1 MPNLLLIAST
11 LALLCSFGYTL
22 FRLGSGRLRPG
33 RTNLAALVMAFI
45 LLSVDLWMRGEAQHS
60 CPINSLFDVVIFTA
74 WSTILIYLLVGSAY
88 RLSLLGAFTTPLV
101 LFLLLVAEFAPLD
114 RSAHI
119 RQIRDPWIE
128 FHASL
133 SLIAYGAFALAGL
146 AGLMYLLQDRQLK
159 NRKGGTLLYNLPP
172 ITDLGIAN
180 TRLIWLGLGLLT
192 VAFAAGFVS
201 GMQVNSIKFWTSA
214 TIWLAYAVMVVLRQ
228 IHTLAPRRTATLSVA
243 ALAFILITLPAIQHL
258 SASK

>member
-1 MPNLLLIAST
+1 MPNFLLFAST
-11 LALLCSFGYTL
+11 LILLCSFGYTM

-33 RTNLAALVMAFI
+33 RTNLAALIAAFLLI
-45 LLSVDLWMRGEAQHS
+45 LGDLWLRGQAQHS
-60 CPINSLFDVVIFTA
+60 CPINSLFDVLVFTA
-74 WSTILIYLLVGSAY
+74 WSIILIYLLVGSAY

-101 LFLLLVAEFAPLD
+101 LLMLLTAEFAPLD
-114 RSAHI
+114 RTPRLRAM
-119 RQIRDPWIE
+119 RDPWIE

-146 AGLMYLLQDRQLK
+146 AGIMYLLQDRQLK
-159 NRKGGTLLYNLPP
+159 SRKGGTLLYNLPP
-172 ITDLGIAN
+172 ITDLAIAN

-214 TIWLAYAVMVVLRQ
+214 SIWLAYALMVALRQ
-228 IHTLAPRRTATLSVA
+228 IHTLAPRRTATLSIA
-243 ALAFILITLPAIQHL
+243 ALAFILTTLPVIQHL
-258 SASK
+258 SAPK